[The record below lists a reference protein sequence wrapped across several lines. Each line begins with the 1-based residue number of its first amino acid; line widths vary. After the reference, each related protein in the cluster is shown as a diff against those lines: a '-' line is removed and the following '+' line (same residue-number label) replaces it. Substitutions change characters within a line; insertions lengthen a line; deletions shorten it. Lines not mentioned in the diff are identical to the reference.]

1 MTKKRKTH
9 NKHAG
14 SSLDDFLKPSVT
26 CQRYFGRDVH
36 PLIRPLLF
44 PSGIGTRKFTEN
56 RRVVCRATLVRAP
69 RLSAQPETPRGQ

>member
-26 CQRYFGRDVH
+26 CQRYFG
-36 PLIRPLLF
+36 
-44 PSGIGTRKFTEN
+44 
-56 RRVVCRATLVRAP
+56 AM
-69 RLSAQPETPRGQ
+69 SAR